1 MTRICL
7 ASAALLVAAVSAHA
21 QTPATA
27 PAASGPAASA
37 PAAQQPQVTTI
48 SAGVKRGW
56 DNIKRNVAEAAEKM
70 PEANYS
76 FKPTPDVRSFG
87 ELVGHVAESQLA
99 TCARLKGE
107 QIPFERGSI
116 EKKTAKADLVKAMQ
130 DSIAACDGAYTST
143 DEALVKMTKVGTNEI
158 APVTVLWGNISH
170 TNEHYGNMVTYMR
183 LKGLVPPST
192 ERAQAPRKPS

>member
-1 MTRICL
+1 MTRFCL
-7 ASAALLVAAVSAHA
+7 ASAALLVAAASAHA
-21 QTPATA
+21 QTPA
-27 PAASGPAASA
+27 SA
-37 PAAQQPQVTTI
+37 PAAPAAPAQQAQVTTI

-56 DNIKRNVAEAAEKM
+56 DNIKRNVSEAAEKM

-87 ELVGHVAESQLA
+87 ELVGHVAESQHA
-99 TCARLKGE
+99 TCARIKGE

-130 DSIAACDGAYTST
+130 DSIAACDGVYTST
-143 DEALVKMTKVGTNEI
+143 DEALVKMTKVGMNET

-192 ERAQAPRKPS
+192 ERAQAPRKPSQN

>member
-21 QTPATA
+21 QTPA
-27 PAASGPAASA
+27 PAGPPSGAA
-37 PAAQQPQVTTI
+37 PQVTTI

-56 DNIKRNVAEAAEKM
+56 DNLKRNVSEAAEKM

-116 EKKTAKADLVKAMQ
+116 EKKTAKADLVKALQ

-143 DEALVKMTKVGTNEI
+143 DEALVKMTKIGMNET
-158 APVTVLWGNISH
+158 APITVLWGTLSH

-192 ERAQAPRKPS
+192 ERAQAPRKPSQN

>member
-1 MTRICL
+1 MTRFCL
-7 ASAALLVAAVSAHA
+7 ASAALLVAAASANA
-21 QTPATA
+21 QTPAA
-27 PAASGPAASA
+27 PAAPAA
-37 PAAQQPQVTTI
+37 PQTVTL
-48 SAGVKRGW
+48 SAGLKRSW
-56 DNIKRNVAEAAEKM
+56 DGIKRNVGEAAEKM

-76 FKPTPDVRSFG
+76 FKPTPDTRSFG

-130 DSIAACDGAYTST
+130 DSIAACDGVYGTAT
-143 DEALVKMTKVGTNEI
+143 DESLSKLIKIGQNEMS
-158 APVTVLWGNISH
+158 PVNALWGNISH
-170 TNEHYGNMVTYMR
+170 SNEHYGNMVTYMR

-192 ERAQAPRKPS
+192 ERAQAPRKPSQN